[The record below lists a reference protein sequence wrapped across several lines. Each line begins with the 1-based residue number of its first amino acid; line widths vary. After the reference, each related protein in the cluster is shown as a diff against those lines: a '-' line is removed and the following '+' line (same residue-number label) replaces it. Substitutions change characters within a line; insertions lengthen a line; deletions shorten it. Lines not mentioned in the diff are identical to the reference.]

1 MILVILG
8 AGASYDSVPSK
19 PPSITTYD
27 RTRLPNRPPLANE
40 LFADTPIVNDTLAL
54 FPECHPIVP
63 YLQNL
68 PQGSTIESVLEGLQ
82 AESEADLFRKRQL
95 VAVRC
100 LKGLLPQTRT
110 ILSIGW
116 RGMETHFLKMLAESL
131 AGKPAI
137 GTCAVAGNSTAAKD
151 VLAQFR
157 NAGISITGSRYDKGF
172 TEFVK
177 SRRAEIFCGKE
188 VRLRGPEE
196 SATIDDTHE
205 AVVNDS
211 NFDPRI
217 GSGDFDP
224 RVDRDKDE

>member
-131 AGKPAI
+131 AEKNSDRHLCCCRQFHCRQGC
-137 GTCAVAGNSTAAKD
+137 TCS
-151 VLAQFR
+151 
-157 NAGISITGSRYDKGF
+157 ISKCWNINNR
-172 TEFVK
+172 K
-177 SRRAEIFCGKE
+177 S
-188 VRLRGPEE
+188 LR
-196 SATIDDTHE
+196 
-205 AVVNDS
+205 
-211 NFDPRI
+211 
-217 GSGDFDP
+217 
-224 RVDRDKDE
+224 